1 MKLNNRELHSL
12 FVEKGITHLHHANT
26 VATAT
31 TFIEQ
36 GGLLSRGDVED
47 MKLSQTYQASDEED
61 KQFDVWYD
69 VFVDTADLHDWFGR
83 QNIYG
88 PVLFKFNIDLLLKDD
103 LEVWVTKNNP
113 MYWHSGLTD
122 VDKYFQ
128 SVQELRNEWNTIE
141 RQKKMVTIRKPGK
154 PILFENLEKIILDDP
169 RVKIYGTHVLSA
181 EMITGLARATVNIQ
195 SIRALFEYRSCSS
208 CYCQS
213 NYLNQVSTEQ
223 LARLFLPKEHEK
235 YPD

>member
-1 MKLNNRELHSL
+1 MKLNNRELYFL
-12 FVEKGITHLHHANT
+12 FVEKDITHLHHANT

-47 MKLSQTYQASDEED
+47 MQLSQTYQASDEED

-88 PVLFKFNIDLLLKDD
+88 PILFKLNIDFLLKDD

-128 SVQELRNEWNTIE
+128 SVQELRDEWKTIE

-154 PILFENLEKIILDDP
+154 PILFENLEKVIVDDP
-169 RVKIYGTHVLSA
+169 RVKIYDTYVLSA
-181 EMITGLARATVNIQ
+181 EMNAGLTKATENVKNLR
-195 SIRALFEYRSCSS
+195 SLFEYRLCSS
-208 CYCQS
+208 CYCHS
-213 NYLNQVSTEQ
+213 NYLKQVSTEQ

-235 YPD
+235 YSG

>member
-1 MKLNNRELHSL
+1 
-12 FVEKGITHLHHANT
+12 
-26 VATAT
+26 
-31 TFIEQ
+31 
-36 GGLLSRGDVED
+36 
-47 MKLSQTYQASDEED
+47 
-61 KQFDVWYD
+61 
-69 VFVDTADLHDWFGR
+69 
-83 QNIYG
+83 
-88 PVLFKFNIDLLLKDD
+88 
-103 LEVWVTKNNP
+103 
-113 MYWHSGLTD
+113 
-122 VDKYFQ
+122 
-128 SVQELRNEWNTIE
+128 
-141 RQKKMVTIRKPGK
+141 MVTIRKPGK
-154 PILFENLEKIILDDP
+154 SILFENLEKIILDDP

>member
-1 MKLNNRELHSL
+1 MKLNNRELYFL
-12 FVEKGITHLHHANT
+12 FVEKDITHLHHANT

-47 MKLSQTYQASDEED
+47 MQLSQTYQASDEED

-88 PVLFKFNIDLLLKDD
+88 PILFKLNIDFLLKDD

-122 VDKYFQ
+122 VD
-128 SVQELRNEWNTIE
+128 
-141 RQKKMVTIRKPGK
+141 RKSTR
-154 PILFENLEKIILDDP
+154 LN
-169 RVKIYGTHVLSA
+169 
-181 EMITGLARATVNIQ
+181 
-195 SIRALFEYRSCSS
+195 SS
-208 CYCQS
+208 
-213 NYLNQVSTEQ
+213 
-223 LARLFLPKEHEK
+223 H
-235 YPD
+235 